1 MARDLRLFYLF
12 RLLSTSYLWVPIS
25 QAFAWSRGLS
35 LVEYMLLNTVYCAVV
50 ILTEVPTGALADR
63 AGRRATMAGGA
74 LAMVA
79 ACLTFAVSASF
90 TGFAIATALAALSMT
105 LCSGADSAYLFDLL
119 HDYGRGHEY
128 PRREGT
134 ASAWHQGGQAL
145 AFLCGGLLGAHN
157 LVLPYLATAGV
168 ASLAF
173 FIALFMR
180 EGGRPPPQRSI
191 MPSEYIAHTRDAFRL
206 VASRRP
212 LVWVIGYSSVVFV
225 LLRATEH
232 VYQPYLRA
240 SGWSVAETGV
250 IYAGVYL
257 VAAGVAHNFAALRR
271 WLSESVLL
279 WALLGTLIV
288 TFLILGNIAGPL
300 ALVVMTIQNGGQR
313 PLLAARQAPPPARD
327 PRFAEARDRALR
339 REHDAAA
346 GLRPLLAGHRLPHGP
361 ATGRG
366 RPHPLRPLRSRRH
379 GGARAAAQGARAD
392 PRAGGLR
399 GASGVACQHA
409 GGVTVSRGFTV
420 DKPSVYFVSLGC
432 PKNRVDTE
440 VMLGHTAGAGHQLV
454 AEPEDG
460 RRHRRQHLRLHRRG
474 QAGVDR
480 HHPRDGAPQ
489 GGGQLQAAGRRPAAC
504 RSATP
509 KELADEMPEVDHFL
523 GSDEVGARSP
533 RRSPARVDRARRRRR
548 RRRATSTT
556 TRRRAAARWRAH
568 TAYVKIAEGCD
579 RPCAFCIIPK
589 LRGAAAQPRRSTSV
603 VREVAR
609 PGRAAA
615 PREINLVAQDL
626 TTYGDDLPDAR
637 RTGAPRLA
645 RCCAARRASTGCA
658 GSACTTPIRPP
669 HRRAARRRSPSEP
682 RVAKYLDVPLQH
694 IDERRAQAHA
704 ARPRRARRAA
714 SSSSASRARVPDVT
728 LRTTFIVGHPGETD
742 AAFQTPVRLR
752 ARGRAR
758 PRRRVHLLVGG
769 GHGLGDARRGRVPPA
784 EAERAAA
791 S

>member
-50 ILTEVPTGALADR
+50 ILTEVPTGAIADR
-63 AGRRATMAGGA
+63 VGRRATMAGGA

-79 ACLTFAVSASF
+79 ACLTFAVSAGF
-90 TGFAIATALAALSMT
+90 TGFAVATALAALSMT

-180 EGGRPPPQRSI
+180 EGGRPPPRSLL
-191 MPSEYIAHTRDAFRL
+191 PREYIAHTRDAFRL

-300 ALVVMTIQNGGQR
+300 ALVVMTIQNGANGLYSPLVKLLLQR
-313 PLLAARQAPPPARD
+313 EIPDSQKRATVLSVESMMRRLAYGLFSPVIG
-327 PRFAEARDRALR
+327 FLMDRYGPG
-339 REHDAAA
+339 A
-346 GLRPLLAGHRLPHGP
+346 GL
-361 ATGRG
+361 TIC
-366 RPHPLRPLRSRRH
+366 
-379 GGARAAAQGARAD
+379 
-392 PRAGGLR
+392 GLF
-399 GASGVACQHA
+399 GLFGMVA
-409 GGVTVSRGFTV
+409 
-420 DKPSVYFVSLGC
+420 L
-432 PKNRVDTE
+432 
-440 VMLGHTAGAGHQLV
+440 
-454 AEPEDG
+454 
-460 RRHRRQHLRLHRRG
+460 
-474 QAGVDR
+474 
-480 HHPRDGAPQ
+480 
-489 GGGQLQAAGRRPAAC
+489 
-504 RSATP
+504 
-509 KELADEMPEVDHFL
+509 
-523 GSDEVGARSP
+523 
-533 RRSPARVDRARRRRR
+533 
-548 RRRATSTT
+548 
-556 TRRRAAARWRAH
+556 
-568 TAYVKIAEGCD
+568 
-579 RPCAFCIIPK
+579 
-589 LRGAAAQPRRSTSV
+589 
-603 VREVAR
+603 
-609 PGRAAA
+609 
-615 PREINLVAQDL
+615 
-626 TTYGDDLPDAR
+626 
-637 RTGAPRLA
+637 APRL
-645 RCCAARRASTGCA
+645 
-658 GSACTTPIRPP
+658 
-669 HRRAARRRSPSEP
+669 
-682 RVAKYLDVPLQH
+682 
-694 IDERRAQAHA
+694 
-704 ARPRRARRAA
+704 
-714 SSSSASRARVPDVT
+714 
-728 LRTTFIVGHPGETD
+728 
-742 AAFQTPVRLR
+742 
-752 ARGRAR
+752 
-758 PRRRVHLLVGG
+758 RVHVPTP
-769 GHGLGDARRGRVPPA
+769 APVVSEVPP
-784 EAERAAA
+784 E
-791 S
+791 